1 MSDMNSVS
9 LMGRLTA
16 DPELKTTQN
25 GISYCR
31 FTVAVNRYSKDGE
44 DTADFISCIV
54 WRSTAEF
61 ICNYFLKGSKI
72 ALIGSIQTG
81 SYTDKDGR
89 KVYTTDVNT
98 DKVFFC
104 ESKKD
109 GDNNTAAKSSKQR
122 KPRKEEPIDDEVF
135 EEIADDLPF

>member
-1 MSDMNSVS
+1 MNNVS

-31 FTVAVNRYSKDGE
+31 FTVAVDRYSKDGE
-44 DTADFISCIV
+44 DKTDFINCV
-54 WRSTAEF
+54 AWRKTAEF
-61 ICNYFLKGSKI
+61 IDNYFSKGQRI
-72 ALIGSIQTG
+72 ALTGSIQTG